1 MCLLTIDTFVIR
13 IEHYLVLAL
22 ILCRKKSFKFLR
34 CFFPFVYTRKTLK
47 YVQIKS
53 FIEWKQRYCFDD
65 QEVV

>member
-34 CFFPFVYTRKTLK
+34 VFFFLLFTLANIK
-47 YVQIKS
+47 VCSNQIKS
-53 FIEWKQRYCFDD
+53 FSE
-65 QEVV
+65 